1 MAFIYNEE
9 TNVHLLIS
17 GGDDTVLKYWRIEDD
32 DEKHSYDIS
41 PSVNLRGHSGPI
53 TSITVSKT
61 RNAIYTSSIDS
72 TIREWEITY
81 DEGDLLEQPTSLI
94 GREFIGHTNSIWDVK
109 TTFSG
114 KVVSGSSDR
123 SLKIWNEESGQL
135 ENTIYLKYPIAGIDI
150 EPNENFII
158 VGFANNTSSII
169 SFAGDVLDLQ
179 FVVKDVESD
188 VNAQFNA
195 VIIDGDRLYSA
206 HEDGKIRLWSMNDGK
221 HR

>member
-1 MAFIYNEE
+1 M
-9 TNVHLLIS
+9 
-17 GGDDTVLKYWRIEDD
+17 
-32 DEKHSYDIS
+32 
-41 PSVNLRGHSGPI
+41 
-53 TSITVSKT
+53 
-61 RNAIYTSSIDS
+61 
-72 TIREWEITY
+72 
-81 DEGDLLEQPTSLI
+81 
-94 GREFIGHTNSIWDVK
+94 
-109 TTFSG
+109 
-114 KVVSGSSDR
+114 
-123 SLKIWNEESGQL
+123 

-158 VGFANNTSSII
+158 VGFANNTSSIV